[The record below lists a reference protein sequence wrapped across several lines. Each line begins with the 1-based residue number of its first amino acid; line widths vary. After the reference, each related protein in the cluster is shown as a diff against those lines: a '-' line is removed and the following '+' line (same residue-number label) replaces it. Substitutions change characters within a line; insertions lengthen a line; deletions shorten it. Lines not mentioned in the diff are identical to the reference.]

1 MPSSRFIRRIPA
13 IALVLALA
21 CLPLAG
27 CGRKAASAQLASGA
41 GASSATSSAGGAKG
55 GAKASVY
62 GGQVVVAPATMLE
75 PPDYAGFEPLPCF
88 TYHTVSPKVK
98 NGIAIT
104 PATFE
109 SQLKT
114 LADLGYH
121 TITARQ
127 LWQHQAQGTPLP
139 SNPVMITFDDGWRNQ
154 FTYAA
159 PLLKKYGMVATFF
172 INPQPISSKYGGYLT
187 SDMVLALAKD
197 GNDIESHTWRH
208 LKLTRDRT
216 DSADAFQRKNISQL
230 VLANDWIRKVVG
242 QQPVALCYPYGYY
255 DLEAIGMA
263 QRAGYK
269 LGFTT
274 DEGIAD
280 ARAWDA
286 FQIKR
291 FTITSAE
298 TALSFKRRLLSGA
311 LQVRDITPAPASRV
325 VGITTTVTVDITA
338 VPAGITG
345 LRLTSG
351 PSLHTTQFVERN
363 GHRYAEALFSNA
375 KVGFREISMLGTD
388 ADGRK
393 YYASWGIVLGDLA
406 H

>member
-1 MPSSRFIRRIPA
+1 
-13 IALVLALA
+13 
-21 CLPLAG
+21 
-27 CGRKAASAQLASGA
+27 
-41 GASSATSSAGGAKG
+41 
-55 GAKASVY
+55 
-62 GGQVVVAPATMLE
+62 
-75 PPDYAGFEPLPCF
+75 
-88 TYHTVSPKVK
+88 VK

-109 SQLKT
+109 SQLKI
-114 LADLGYH
+114 LANLGYH

-127 LWQHQAQGTPLP
+127 LWEHQAKGTPLP
-139 SNPVMITFDDGWRNQ
+139 SKPVMITFDDGWRNQ
-154 FTYAA
+154 STYAA

-172 INPQPISSKYGGYLT
+172 INPQPIANKYSGYLS
-187 SDMVLALAKD
+187 SDMVVALAKD

-208 LKLTRDRT
+208 IKVTRERT
-216 DSADAFQRKNISQL
+216 DSEDAFQRKNLSQL
-230 VLANDWIRKVVG
+230 ILANDWIRKVVG
-242 QQPVALCYPYGYY
+242 QQPAALCYPYGYY

-280 ARAWDA
+280 ARPWDA

-298 TALSFKRRLLSGA
+298 TDVSFKRRLLSGA
-311 LQVRDITPAPASRV
+311 LQVRDIVPAPASRL
-325 VGITTTVTVDITA
+325 VGTTATVTVDITA

-345 LRLTSG
+345 LRLSSG
-351 PSLHTTQFVERN
+351 PSLRKTQFVERN
-363 GHRYAEALFSNA
+363 GHKYAEATFKKA
-375 KVGFREISMLGTD
+375 RVGFREITMLGVD